1 MQFIPE
7 KAIEGV
13 LDKFEKKGFFD
24 QLSKA
29 LIDEQ
34 PFVLSYIESESFDI
48 LIEEEKDL
56 LWYCSLVIYGACNSI
71 VENMPEIHQEILNKW
86 EEKNYESIE
95 DHVKFSEMADTFF
108 EKYAQEDLLAFVEDT
123 LIPDEEDELTP
134 VGRKVLFITLKTLI
148 DSLEESIQA

>member
-34 PFVLSYIESESFDI
+34 PFVLSYIESDSFDI

-71 VENMPEIHQEILNKW
+71 IENMPEIQQESLNKW
-86 EEKNYESIE
+86 EEKNYELIE
-95 DHVKFSEMADTFF
+95 EHVKFSEMADTFF
-108 EKYAQEDLLAFVEDT
+108 QKYTQEDLLAFVEDT

-148 DSLEESIQA
+148 DSLDESIQA